1 MVIDKT
7 AQGRRTFP
15 PGAQRGRT
23 RRPDAMKRM
32 TSPAERRMVPETSR
46 RNRTG
51 HDAPDTPSSGRA
63 RGTLN
68 LEVGAPAAAPSP
80 FDPAAHVACT
90 RSPLT
95 VAPGAPSFG
104 WSTHGAHEPGHALRL
119 PGLEAG
125 CVEQVRPR
133 LTGKLGLAFELANR
147 DGLPARGARRIA
159 LGKAEPR
166 PRWPLGRQETVPDTL
181 TYFRAKRVFIHDR
194 ESHPRLPLQPSEHIA
209 SQVPGSSRPGVP
221 SVTSRVSSP
230 RR

>member
-1 MVIDKT
+1 MRTLYNMVIDKT

-104 WSTHGAHEPGHALRL
+104 CPHTAHTSPVTRSVCQASKQAAWNRYVRGSPGNSASHSSSRIATGCPHAAHDVS
-119 PGLEAG
+119 PWAKPNH
-125 CVEQVRPR
+125 V
-133 LTGKLGLAFELANR
+133 R
-147 DGLPARGARRIA
+147 DGLWVGRRPSLMPENTSGHQGRAPADPEAIGDVVRRSPHAARDV
-159 LGKAEPR
+159 R
-166 PRWPLGRQETVPDTL
+166 PWATTD
-181 TYFRAKRVFIHDR
+181 HDAHW
-194 ESHPRLPLQPSEHIA
+194 S
-209 SQVPGSSRPGVP
+209 
-221 SVTSRVSSP
+221 
-230 RR
+230 